1 MNSSRFVRGFRGLLL
16 ALSSLQP
23 GSHIYS
29 ACTTHLLS
37 ASRLSGATL
46 NPGQD
51 TQLGSAQPPTPSSG
65 DSALKLPLD
74 KGSPPKPVTTPLAAS
89 PQCSA
94 NKELVSP
101 AEAPI
106 ILSSPRTSKTD
117 SYDLVW
123 RPRPDSRAPIL
134 YYVVKHR
141 KVLLFC
147 PAPSFSHAVLW
158 CGWWPCRMPC
168 RQCTGDMGT
177 HCSLAV
183 RVSGTNLRKDGRGV
197 CVSLEMKRVHVH
209 TPVPFWLS

>member
-1 MNSSRFVRGFRGLLL
+1 MERPSRQHHLGPDTCKLSVVQQVNSSRLLRGFRGLLL

-23 GSHIYS
+23 GSHIYP

-37 ASRLSGATL
+37 ASCLPGATL

-51 TQLGSAQPPTPSSG
+51 AQLDSARPPTPPSR

-74 KGSPPKPVTTPLAAS
+74 KGSPPKPVTTPLAAFS
-89 PQCSA
+89 QCSA

-147 PAPSFSHAVLW
+147 LFLPCCSLA
-158 CGWWPCRMPC
+158 GWWPLS
-168 RQCTGDMGT
+168 G
-177 HCSLAV
+177 SFILEAV
-183 RVSGTNLRKDGRGV
+183 KHLLVAHHGAWS
-197 CVSLEMKRVHVH
+197 SAEPH
-209 TPVPFWLS
+209 